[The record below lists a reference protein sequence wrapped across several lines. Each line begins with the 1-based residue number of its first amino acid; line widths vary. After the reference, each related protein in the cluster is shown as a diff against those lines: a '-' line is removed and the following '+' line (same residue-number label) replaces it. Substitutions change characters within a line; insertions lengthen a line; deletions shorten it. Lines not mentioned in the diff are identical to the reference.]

1 MAEGIEVARAIVTI
15 VPSMEGS
22 QGEMTKQLTSAGE
35 EAGEKAGKE
44 SGSKFTSGFGE
55 GAKKGAKVMAA
66 AVTAAIAG
74 TGAMVKGIYD
84 AASATAAYGD
94 NIDKM
99 SQKIGL
105 SSDAYQEWDFIA
117 QHSGTSM
124 ESLKMSMTR
133 LSTAAADGSEAF
145 EKLGIST
152 EQAQSMSREEL
163 WNASI
168 MALTGIEDET
178 ERARIAQELFGRGAT
193 EMGALLNT
201 SAEDIAAMRQQAH
214 DLGIVMSEE
223 DVKASAAFQDS
234 LQNMTQTFDG
244 LKNRMMADFLPGIT
258 TVMDGLTQVFAGD
271 SEGGVALI
279 KEGIA
284 SISDKIKE
292 VLPTLIETGGE
303 ILKAILGA
311 ITENLPALIPLA
323 TDILTTLGGAI
334 VEALPTLITAGADI
348 IVSLVGSII
357 EHAPQILEGAI
368 AAVGALTGGIVD
380 LFPTIIAKG
389 GEMIS
394 NLVSGIAGETKEGSS
409 LFTTIGTALQNILGK
424 IGDFLPQIFEA
435 GGKIIG
441 ELVNAIGNE
450 DSGLPNILRSFGDFG
465 TQIIGALDEH
475 APGIAEAIKT
485 IMEGFAPFIP
495 AIQDMVKSVSENLPK
510 IVDSF
515 SSIVKEISP
524 IIDSISGLIGTIGD
538 VIVGIV
544 DSVGTNLASIV
555 TAFSEFNKS
564 LAEPIEAI
572 GNAISGIITAISDG
586 VVSIN
591 NSVANILEKLSGVF
605 DSIGNA
611 ATKAGEG
618 FATVADAAIRLANQ
632 TNVFD
637 LIATLGGIA
646 NGIKDINREAG
657 WMADHDIASKLET
670 IGPPLQSI
678 TNNAAGVD
686 TAATNIESLAGSI
699 KSLNNETNGSAKI
712 SGNIKTITDSISG
725 ISEQTTT
732 TGDDIHKFVETATTE
747 FGNFSTSIGEDLS
760 AMETTFKGKNY
771 NFKYYMKDA
780 IDNINLLNLD
790 PLVDTV
796 RNALSTISNLFANV
810 SWRIPHVR
818 TPHFFWSGVWD
829 MDGSDGYMSA
839 PSLNVRWY
847 DKGGVFTQPTV
858 IGVGEKRPEFVGAL
872 DDLRDIVRE
881 EAGPHDVTINV
892 YGAEGQDVRTLA
904 DIVMERIQDSID
916 RREAAFA

>member
-258 TVMDGLTQVFAGD
+258 TVMDGLTQIFAGD

-323 TDILTTLGGAI
+323 
-334 VEALPTLITAGADI
+334 
-348 IVSLVGSII
+348 
-357 EHAPQILEGAI
+357 
-368 AAVGALTGGIVD
+368 
-380 LFPTIIAKG
+380 
-389 GEMIS
+389 MI
-394 NLVSGIAGETKEGSS
+394 
-409 LFTTIGTALQNILGK
+409 F
-424 IGDFLPQIFEA
+424 
-435 GGKIIG
+435 
-441 ELVNAIGNE
+441 
-450 DSGLPNILRSFGDFG
+450 
-465 TQIIGALDEH
+465 
-475 APGIAEAIKT
+475 
-485 IMEGFAPFIP
+485 
-495 AIQDMVKSVSENLPK
+495 
-510 IVDSF
+510 
-515 SSIVKEISP
+515 
-524 IIDSISGLIGTIGD
+524 
-538 VIVGIV
+538 
-544 DSVGTNLASIV
+544 
-555 TAFSEFNKS
+555 
-564 LAEPIEAI
+564 
-572 GNAISGIITAISDG
+572 
-586 VVSIN
+586 
-591 NSVANILEKLSGVF
+591 
-605 DSIGNA
+605 
-611 ATKAGEG
+611 
-618 FATVADAAIRLANQ
+618 
-632 TNVFD
+632 
-637 LIATLGGIA
+637 
-646 NGIKDINREAG
+646 
-657 WMADHDIASKLET
+657 
-670 IGPPLQSI
+670 
-678 TNNAAGVD
+678 
-686 TAATNIESLAGSI
+686 
-699 KSLNNETNGSAKI
+699 
-712 SGNIKTITDSISG
+712 
-725 ISEQTTT
+725 
-732 TGDDIHKFVETATTE
+732 
-747 FGNFSTSIGEDLS
+747 
-760 AMETTFKGKNY
+760 
-771 NFKYYMKDA
+771 
-780 IDNINLLNLD
+780 
-790 PLVDTV
+790 
-796 RNALSTISNLFANV
+796 
-810 SWRIPHVR
+810 
-818 TPHFFWSGVWD
+818 
-829 MDGSDGYMSA
+829 
-839 PSLNVRWY
+839 
-847 DKGGVFTQPTV
+847 
-858 IGVGEKRPEFVGAL
+858 
-872 DDLRDIVRE
+872 
-881 EAGPHDVTINV
+881 
-892 YGAEGQDVRTLA
+892 
-904 DIVMERIQDSID
+904 
-916 RREAAFA
+916 